1 MPAEAGAAP
10 APDARGLSP
19 APTTFRDHFSQT
31 SAAYAEFRPGYPATL
46 FDWLASLAPA
56 RRLAWDAATGNGQ
69 AALPLAA
76 RFERVVATDAS
87 AEQLREATPHAHIEY
102 RVARAED
109 GGLPDASVD
118 LLTVAQS
125 AHWFE
130 LPAFHAQAARAL
142 APRGVVALWCYGL
155 LAIEPG
161 LDERLRA
168 FYVEVVGPYWPPERR
183 LVDEGYRGLS
193 FPYDELAAPGFAME
207 HDLTLPALAGYLGT
221 WSAVQAFR
229 KERGSDP
236 VEPCLRELEP
246 AWGAADRPRRA
257 RWPLHLR
264 VGRRRAADAG

>member
-1 MPAEAGAAP
+1 MRSAP
-10 APDARGLSP
+10 MS
-19 APTTFRDHFSQT
+19 FRDHFSQG
-31 SAAYAEFRPGYPATL
+31 SAAYAEFRPRYPTVL

-56 RRLAWDAATGNGQ
+56 RRVAWDAATGNGQ

-87 AEQLREATPHAHIEY
+87 AAQLREAAPHARIEY

-118 LLTVAQS
+118 LLVVAQA

-142 APRGVVALWCYGL
+142 VPRGIVALWCYGL
-155 LAIEPG
+155 LAIEPH
-161 LDERLRA
+161 LDEQLHA
-168 FYVEVVGPYWPPERR
+168 FYVDIVGPYWPPERR
-183 LVDEGYRGLS
+183 LVDEGYCGVA
-193 FPYDELAAPGFAME
+193 FPYDELAAPAFTME
-207 HDLTLPALAGYLGT
+207 HDLTLPALSGYLGT
-221 WSAVQAFR
+221 WSAVQGFR

-236 VEPCLRELEP
+236 VEPFVRELAL
-246 AWGAADRPRRA
+246 AWGEAARPRRV

-264 VGRRRAADAG
+264 VGRKRALVGG